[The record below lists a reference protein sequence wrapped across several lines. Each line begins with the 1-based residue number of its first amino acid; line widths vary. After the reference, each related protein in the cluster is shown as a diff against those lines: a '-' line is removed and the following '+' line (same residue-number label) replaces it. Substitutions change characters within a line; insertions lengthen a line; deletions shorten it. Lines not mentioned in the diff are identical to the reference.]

1 MNYSEDKIPTI
12 REIKE
17 YLNNMEKIQVSE
29 DEVRRAILATISE
42 WGKDEEGNYTCSC
55 RMLFTNLIGPSD
67 FRRIVAYF
75 RGNQGRGNQG
85 SP

>member
-42 WGKDEEGNYTCSC
+42 LGKD
-55 RMLFTNLIGPSD
+55 
-67 FRRIVAYF
+67 
-75 RGNQGRGNQG
+75 
-85 SP
+85 